1 MTLAVSAHAAM
12 NASCGTVRTLHQQEP
27 ATPSACMIRMQASS
41 MCKAAHGR
49 ARPRIWTGVLMPRYL
64 GPVGEGASAQ
74 VVLAQDE
81 LRRGSPPVVLKV
93 MRRHLAAAGQ
103 KVLSGIP
110 LLNMQPSCSM

>member
-1 MTLAVSAHAAM
+1 MQHAPSYLWKRLSLMLNLDWVAHAV
-12 NASCGTVRTLHQQEP
+12 C
-27 ATPSACMIRMQASS
+27 
-41 MCKAAHGR
+41 
-49 ARPRIWTGVLMPRYL
+49 RYL

-103 KVLSGIP
+103 KVLSSIR
-110 LLNMQPSCSM
+110 